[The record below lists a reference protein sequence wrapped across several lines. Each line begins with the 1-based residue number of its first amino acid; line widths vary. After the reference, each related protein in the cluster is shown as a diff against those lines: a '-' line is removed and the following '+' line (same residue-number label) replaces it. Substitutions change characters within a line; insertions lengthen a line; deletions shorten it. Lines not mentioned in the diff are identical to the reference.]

1 MAEIRPDDC
10 RIYHEVELVG
20 AELGSGFVNT
30 AEFKVIK
37 YNEAMIND
45 KVG

>member
-1 MAEIRPDDC
+1 MSEIRPDYC
-10 RIYHEVELVG
+10 RIHHEVELVDAG
-20 AELGSGFVNT
+20 LGSGFVNT

>member
-1 MAEIRPDDC
+1 MAEMRPDHC
-10 RIYHEVELVG
+10 RIHHEVELVG

-30 AEFKVIK
+30 AECKVIK
-37 YNEAMIND
+37 YNEVMIND